1 MTRRRYKKYPS
12 LTPEQQRL
20 VEEHKWIAGRLAH
33 GAKCLTGGHTG
44 SLTREDLESIANF
57 ALCVAATRYRPDM
70 DVKYSTYAWNTA
82 RGYIQHALRDYSR
95 MVRTP
100 RWVANYKTQV
110 AELVAEG
117 KSYREIAMILN
128 IEESKVMHCELSSNN
143 YHVSYDSTPDD
154 WVTPEFVYDFE
165 EHKATLL
172 SPELVHEIRDLSDAE
187 MKMLL
192 QYVEGA
198 PISEEEREWA
208 ANKFF
213 ELQAVAHGL
222 SEPLSPNSSPHGER
236 VQSVVYSPPFTRA

>member
-1 MTRRRYKKYPS
+1 MPNAKLVNPKMTRRRHKKYPP
-12 LTPEQQRL
+12 LTPYQQQL

-57 ALCVAATRYRPDM
+57 ALCVAATRYRSDM
-70 DVKYSTYAWNTA
+70 EVKYSTYAWNTA

-100 RWVANYKTQV
+100 RWVATYRNQIQ
-110 AELVAEG
+110 ELVAEG
-117 KSYREIAMILN
+117 KTYKEIAEVLG
-128 IEESKVMHCELSSNN
+128 IEETKVLHCELAVNN
-143 YHVSYDSTPDD
+143 YHVSYDSSPED
-154 WVTPEFVYDFE
+154 WCTPEFVYNFE

-172 SPELVHEIRDLSDAE
+172 SPELVNLIRGLSDAE

-192 QYVEGA
+192 QYVDEVET
-198 PISEEEREWA
+198 SEEEREWA
-208 ANKFF
+208 ADKFF

-222 SEPLSPNSSPHGER
+222 TEK
-236 VQSVVYSPPFTRA
+236 V

>member
-1 MTRRRYKKYPS
+1 MTRRRYKRYPG
-12 LTPEQQRL
+12 LTPEQQAL

-70 DVKYSTYAWNTA
+70 GVKYGTYAWNTA

-100 RWVANYKTQV
+100 RWVANYKSKV
-110 AELVAEG
+110 SILVAEG
-117 KSYREIAMILN
+117 NSYREIAEILD
-128 IEESKVMHCELSSNN
+128 IEESKVMHCELSANN
-143 YHVSYDSTPDD
+143 YHVSYDSTPED

-172 SPELVHEIRDLSDAE
+172 SPELVHQIRTLTDAE

-192 QYVEGA
+192 QYIEGA
-198 PISEEEREWA
+198 PISEEEYEWA
-208 ANKFF
+208 ANKFH
-213 ELQAVAHGL
+213 ELQAVAHGF
-222 SEPLSPNSSPHGER
+222 SEE
-236 VQSVVYSPPFTRA
+236 V

>member
-1 MTRRRYKKYPS
+1 MTRRRYKKYPG
-12 LTPEQQRL
+12 LTPEQQSL

-57 ALCVAATRYRPDM
+57 ALCVAATRYRPEM

-100 RWVANYKTQV
+100 RWVANYKNKV
-110 AELVAEG
+110 SALMAEG
-117 KSYREIAMILN
+117 KTYAEIATELN
-128 IEESKVMHCELSSNN
+128 IDETKVVYCELSANN
-143 YHVSYDSTPDD
+143 YHVSYDSTPED
-154 WVTPEFVYDFE
+154 WVTPEFVYNFE

-172 SPELVHEIRDLSDAE
+172 SPELVTQIRELSDAE

-192 QYVEGA
+192 QYVEDA
-198 PISEEEREWA
+198 PISAEEREWA
-208 ANKFF
+208 ANKFY
-213 ELQAVAHGL
+213 ELQAVAHGF
-222 SEPLSPNSSPHGER
+222 SEE
-236 VQSVVYSPPFTRA
+236 V

>member
-1 MTRRRYKKYPS
+1 MTRRRYKRYPG
-12 LTPEQQRL
+12 LTPEQQSL

-57 ALCVAATRYRPDM
+57 ALCVAATRYRPEM

-100 RWVANYKTQV
+100 RWVANYKNKV
-110 AELVAEG
+110 SALMAEG
-117 KSYREIAMILN
+117 KTYAEIATELN
-128 IEESKVMHCELSSNN
+128 IDETKVVYCELSANN
-143 YHVSYDSTPDD
+143 YHVSYDSTPED
-154 WVTPEFVYDFE
+154 WVTPEFVYNFE

-172 SPELVHEIRDLSDAE
+172 SPELVTQIRELSDAE

-192 QYVEGA
+192 QYVEDA
-198 PISEEEREWA
+198 PISAEEREWA
-208 ANKFF
+208 ANKFY
-213 ELQAVAHGL
+213 ELQAVAHGF
-222 SEPLSPNSSPHGER
+222 SEE
-236 VQSVVYSPPFTRA
+236 V

>member
-1 MTRRRYKKYPS
+1 MTRRRYKKYPG
-12 LTPEQQRL
+12 LTPEQQSL

-57 ALCVAATRYRPDM
+57 ALCVAATRYRPEM

-100 RWVANYKTQV
+100 RWVANYKNKV
-110 AELVAEG
+110 SALMAEG
-117 KSYREIAMILN
+117 KTYAEIATELN
-128 IEESKVMHCELSSNN
+128 IDETKVIYCELSANN
-143 YHVSYDSTPDD
+143 YHVSYDSTPED

-172 SPELVHEIRDLSDAE
+172 SPELV
-187 MKMLL
+187 
-192 QYVEGA
+192 
-198 PISEEEREWA
+198 
-208 ANKFF
+208 
-213 ELQAVAHGL
+213 
-222 SEPLSPNSSPHGER
+222 
-236 VQSVVYSPPFTRA
+236 T

>member
-1 MTRRRYKKYPS
+1 MPTVSPARRKMTRRRYKKYPG
-12 LTPEQQRL
+12 LTPEQQAL

-57 ALCVAATRYRPDM
+57 ALCVAATRYRPEM

-100 RWVANYKTQV
+100 RWVANYKTKV
-110 AELVAEG
+110 SALMAEG
-117 KSYREIAMILN
+117 KTYKEIADELN
-128 IEESKVMHCELSSNN
+128 IDETKVIYCELSANN
-143 YHVSYDSTPDD
+143 YHVSYDSTPED

-172 SPELVHEIRDLSDAE
+172 SPELVSQIRELSDAE

-192 QYVEGA
+192 QYVDGA

-208 ANKFF
+208 ANKFY

-222 SEPLSPNSSPHGER
+222 SEE
-236 VQSVVYSPPFTRA
+236 V

>member
-1 MTRRRYKKYPS
+1 MKRRRYKKYPA
-12 LTPEQQRL
+12 LTPEQQLL
-20 VEEHKWIAGRLAH
+20 VEEHSWIAGRLAH

-57 ALCVAATRYRPDM
+57 ALCVAATRYRTDM
-70 DVKYSTYAWNTA
+70 NVKYSTYAWNTA

-100 RWVANYKTQV
+100 RWIANYKSRISDLLQ
-110 AELVAEG
+110 EG
-117 KSYREIAMILN
+117 KSYKEVADILGLD
-128 IEESKVMHCELSSNN
+128 EVRVMQCEMSSNN
-143 YHVSYDSTPDD
+143 YHVSYDSTPED
-154 WVTPEFVYDFE
+154 WVTPEFIYDFE

-172 SPELVHEIRDLSDAE
+172 SPELVSEIRNLSDAE

-198 PISEEEREWA
+198 PISEEEKEWA
-208 ANKFF
+208 ANRFY

-222 SEPLSPNSSPHGER
+222 VE
-236 VQSVVYSPPFTRA
+236 